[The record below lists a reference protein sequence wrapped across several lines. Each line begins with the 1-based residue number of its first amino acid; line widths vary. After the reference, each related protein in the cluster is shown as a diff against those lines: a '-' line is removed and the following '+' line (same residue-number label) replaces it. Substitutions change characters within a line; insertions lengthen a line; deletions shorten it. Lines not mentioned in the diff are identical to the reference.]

1 MGIIILILIFLIL
14 IIGYKIILN
23 RYEYKNDLYSY
34 FLMKNFLLLIL
45 LQIEGID
52 KIVFEIESWSISI
65 SHQIMKITNSKT
77 LKSKEF
83 KFTLVK
89 GGNLFE
95 VHYNGNDNYKELNK
109 LLPLF
114 QIFIRENIS
123 KNIKFRISL
132 INTNKWR

>member
-14 IIGYKIILN
+14 IIGYKIILK

-45 LQIEGID
+45 LQIKGID
-52 KIVFEIESWSISI
+52 KIIFEIENWSISI
-65 SHQIMKITNSKT
+65 SNQIMKITNNKT

-95 VHYNGNDNYKELNK
+95 VHYNGNNNYKELSK

-123 KNIKFRISL
+123 KNIKFRTSL
-132 INTNKWR
+132 ININKWE